1 MKQAS
6 KGNWHVLGAGAQGLL
21 WAAALAETQ
30 QAVCLLDKPGREPL
44 STVNYQ
50 EGESAQR
57 VIAVTS
63 QSLPLPAEARRLLV
77 TVKATDLEYA
87 LRALGPHVDA
97 LELVVLL
104 QNGIGAEAIARDCLP
119 ATTVIWLGTS
129 THGSFRTAR
138 NAVVHA
144 GAGGI
149 WLGPG
154 RGQLP
159 AERHQAA
166 LASLQQTWLNVHWD
180 EQIQARLWHKLAIN
194 SCINPLTALLNCR
207 NGELLQHPLAAH
219 WLPALAGEAAAVL
232 TAIGHGLSSAELL
245 QRVRSIAE
253 QTASNYNSMQQDY
266 LQQRPTEIAFITG
279 SLLRAAAAHGLPLP
293 HHAELLTRVQ
303 QRQAFG
309 V

>member
-21 WAAALAETQ
+21 WAGALTEAGQ
-30 QAVCLLDKPGREPL
+30 PVCLLDKPGRDPL
-44 STVNYQ
+44 HTLTYQAGKTTRRTV
-50 EGESAQR
+50 E
-57 VIAVTS
+57 VTS
-63 QSLPLPAEARRLLV
+63 QALPLPADAQRLLV
-77 TVKATDLEYA
+77 TVKATDVDSA
-87 LRALGPHVDA
+87 LRALGPHADA

-104 QNGIGAEAIARDCLP
+104 QNGIGAETIARTCLP
-119 ATTVIWLGTS
+119 ADTVIWLGTS

-138 NAVVHA
+138 NAVTHA
-144 GAGGI
+144 GVGGI

-159 AERHQAA
+159 TERHQAA
-166 LASLQQTWLNVHWD
+166 LTSLQQTWLNVQWD
-180 EQIQARLWHKLAIN
+180 EQIQSRLWHKLAIN

-207 NGELLQHPLAAH
+207 NGELLQHPVAAQ
-219 WLPALAGEAAAVL
+219 WLPALASEAAAVL

-245 QRVRSIAE
+245 QRVRAIAE

-266 LQQRPTEIAFITG
+266 LHQRPTEIDFITG
-279 SLLRAAAAHGLPLP
+279 SLLRAAAIHQLQLP

-303 QRQAFG
+303 HRHAFG